1 MVPETIPKNLPK
13 NIPTNI
19 TRNRPKID
27 GRTHAEIWA
36 FENMRG
42 KPREK
47 NNRKYMIE
55 DHSVF
60 PYSFSR

>member
-42 KPREK
+42 KPLEK
-47 NNRKYMIE
+47 NNRKIIIE
-55 DHSVF
+55 NHRVF
-60 PYSFSR
+60 PAFSSR